1 MKDELN
7 ITLRIADQGPFPMT
21 VSPQDEE
28 YMRKAESHVN
38 QLWDIMRRRYPERSS
53 AELLALVAWQV
64 ARLNITQDADVKAAE
79 AAAAST
85 DAALTKLLDMQP

>member
-53 AELLALVAWQV
+53 AELLAIVAWQF

>member
-28 YMRKAESHVN
+28 VMRKAESHVN
-38 QLWDIMRRRYPERSS
+38 QLWDFMRQRYPERSS
-53 AELLALVAWQV
+53 AELLALVAWQF
-64 ARLNITQDADVKAAE
+64 ARLNITQEADVKAAE
-79 AAAAST
+79 AATASV
-85 DAALTKLLDMQP
+85 DAALTGLLDMQP

>member
-1 MKDELN
+1 MKDERN
-7 ITLRIADQGPFPMT
+7 ITHRIADQGPFPMT

-53 AELLALVAWQV
+53 AELLALVAWTL

>member
-53 AELLALVAWQV
+53 AELLALVAWQF

-79 AAAAST
+79 AADAST

>member
-28 YMRKAESHVN
+28 VMRKAESHVN
-38 QLWDIMRRRYPERSS
+38 QLWRLMGERYPERSS
-53 AELLALVAWQV
+53 AELLALVAWQF
-64 ARLNITQDADVKAAE
+64 ARLNIIQEADVKAAE
-79 AAAAST
+79 AAAASI
-85 DAALTKLLDMQP
+85 DEALTRSLDQ

>member
-1 MKDELN
+1 
-7 ITLRIADQGPFPMT
+7 MT

-53 AELLALVAWQV
+53 AELLALVAWQF

>member
-7 ITLRIADQGPFPMT
+7 ITLRIADQCPFPMT

-53 AELLALVAWQV
+53 AELLALVAWQF

>member
-28 YMRKAESHVN
+28 IMRKAVSHVN
-38 QLWDIMRRRYPERSS
+38 HLWKIMHERYPDRSS
-53 AELLALVAWQV
+53 AELLALVAWQF
-64 ARLNITQDADVKAAE
+64 ARLNIRQESDIRAAE
-79 AAAAST
+79 AASEAT
-85 DAALTKLLDMQP
+85 DAALTRLLDLQP